1 MDNQNFIWF
10 LIFLVI
16 WTIAGILIM
25 GDYSHVWNR

>member
-16 WTIAGILIM
+16 WTIAGVLVM
-25 GDYSHVWNR
+25 GDYNVWHR